1 MSEMMMFF
9 IGQSVVIIMTIVGT
23 HVSTKVAIAR
33 LEVRFDGLKAD
44 HKVAREARDQL
55 TSQVNGISRNL
66 AAVSGELK
74 GCPHLH
80 SQVGGH
86 S

>member
-9 IGQSVVIIMTIVGT
+9 IGQSVVIVMTILGT
-23 HVSTKVAIAR
+23 HMSTKVAIAK
-33 LEVRFDGLKAD
+33 LEVRFDGLKED
-44 HKVAREARDQL
+44 HENARGEREKL
-55 TSQVNGISRNL
+55 KTQVNGISRNL

-80 SQVGGH
+80 VGEH
-86 S
+86 

>member
-1 MSEMMMFF
+1 MTEMMMFF
-9 IGQSVVIIMTIVGT
+9 IGQSIVIIMTIVGT

-33 LEVRFDGLKAD
+33 LEVRFDGLMSD
-44 HKVAREARDQL
+44 HAIARSERGKL

-74 GCPHLH
+74 ACPHLH
-80 SQVGGH
+80 GKPT
-86 S
+86 